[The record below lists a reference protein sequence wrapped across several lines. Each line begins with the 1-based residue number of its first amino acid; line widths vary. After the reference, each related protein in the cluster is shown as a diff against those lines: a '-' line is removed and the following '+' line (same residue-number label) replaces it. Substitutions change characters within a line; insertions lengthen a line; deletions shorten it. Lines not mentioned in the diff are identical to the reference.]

1 LLVELEKTT
10 ISSRNDNVVSSFDL
24 RSSSEARVGLGSSQ
38 SVGSSRSS
46 VNLSTMLRFS
56 ASKILYSS
64 RSPLVGR
71 VGRAA
76 WVLSASS

>member
-1 LLVELEKTT
+1 MSPK
-10 ISSRNDNVVSSFDL
+10 
-24 RSSSEARVGLGSSQ
+24 AMAGQGSNQ

-71 VGRAA
+71 VGRVA
-76 WVLSASS
+76 WVFCQLAASTIETSDVFLL